1 MCGGRLQSA
10 GMVTGKILAA
20 EENGK
25 VSKERLEQ
33 WLLQFWKLLER
44 NDQSRLFGAV
54 VGRLFSFSPPGED
67 GHKPCEAVR
76 DMIEKYGDERM
87 RDSYCAAVYNR
98 RGVFTPSAGRA
109 EKEMAEGFR
118 ENADYLVSRY
128 PETAR
133 IFYQLSDTYERE
145 AKQEREEAENGK

>member
-33 WLLQFWKLLER
+33 WLLQFRKLLER

-54 VGRLFSFSPPGED
+54 VGRLFLFSPPGEEESF
-67 GHKPCEAVR
+67 GE
-76 DMIEKYGDERM
+76 
-87 RDSYCAAVYNR
+87 S
-98 RGVFTPSAGRA
+98 
-109 EKEMAEGFR
+109 KEWLTDICGC
-118 ENADYLVSRY
+118 LC
-128 PETAR
+128 
-133 IFYQLSDTYERE
+133 
-145 AKQEREEAENGK
+145 